1 MNDSFP
7 SHFSLSQIL
16 LYSPRIMKRIKRLI
30 KNKNAY
36 IVPGIPSNDDIKLSN
51 MLNVLFNNNFNS

>member
-1 MNDSFP
+1 MFPEMNDTFP

-36 IVPGIPSNDDIKLSN
+36 IIPGIPSNDDIKLSN
-51 MLNVLFNNNFNS
+51 TLNVNL

>member
-1 MNDSFP
+1 MNDTFP

-16 LYSPRIMKRIKRLI
+16 LYSPRIIKRIKRLI

-36 IVPGIPSNDDIKLSN
+36 IIRGIPSNDDIKLYN
-51 MLNVLFNNNFNS
+51 NLNVYL